1 MQPDYEALVADNKRL
16 QRRLER
22 ERATRLEAEAIAEKG
37 LRDLYER
44 QQELLFLERMAAA
57 ANQSRNANDI
67 LRYAVDEICRF
78 HAWETGHCFL
88 AGSDGTGV
96 LLRSAGI
103 WYAAHPQMVKP
114 FRRVSQV
121 SQFASQIGLPGR
133 AQQSGKPVWIADL
146 TTDQNFPRFGIAQAC
161 GLRSA
166 VAFPVLCGEEVV
178 AVLEFFGGE
187 PRDSDPGVLDLM
199 AQVGTQLGRVIE
211 RQRAEES
218 LRAQTVQLELARDEA
233 KDADRAKSAF
243 LANMSHELRT
253 PLNAIIGFS
262 QMMQYEI
269 AGPLNAKYKDY
280 ADDIQRSGVHLKDV
294 VNGILDL
301 SKIEVGALELRESP
315 VFIADIAETCRRLV
329 LPLAETTGVNL
340 HVDIPS
346 NLPVVL
352 ADEMRLKQAMLNIL
366 SNAVKFTTAGGNVGL
381 TAKIEGG
388 ELTIVIADTGIG
400 MSPDDVLIA
409 MKPFRQIDS
418 ALNRRYEGTGLGL
431 PLAKAFTELHGGR
444 LEIESEPGFGTTIS
458 LVMPARL
465 ADKAA

>member
-1 MQPDYEALVADNKRL
+1 MQPDHQALVAENQRL

-22 ERATRLEAEAIAEKG
+22 ERATRMEAEAIAEKG

-44 QQELLFLERMAAA
+44 QQELLFLERMAVA
-57 ANQSRNANDI
+57 ANQSRIADGI

-88 AGSDGTGV
+88 AGRDEHGV

-103 WYAAHPQMVKP
+103 WHAADPESMQA

-133 AQQSGKPVWIADL
+133 ALESGKPVWIADL
-146 TTDQNFPRFGIAQAC
+146 TADPNFPRLGIAQAC

-166 VAFPVLCGEEVV
+166 VAFPVLCGLEVV
-178 AVLEFFGGE
+178 AVLEFFGSE
-187 PRDSDPGVLDLM
+187 PRNFDPGILDLM

-211 RQRAEES
+211 RQHAEES
-218 LRAQTVQLELARDEA
+218 LRAQTVQLEKARDEA

-253 PLNAIIGFS
+253 PLNAIIGFA

-269 AGPLNAKYKDY
+269 GGPLSAKYREY

-301 SKIEVGALELRESP
+301 SKIEVGALELRENP

-329 LPLAETTGVNL
+329 LPLAEAAGVDL
-340 HVDIPS
+340 RFDIPS
-346 NLPVVL
+346 DLPVVL
-352 ADEMRLKQAMLNIL
+352 ADETRLKQAMLNIL
-366 SNAVKFTTAGGNVGL
+366 SNAVKFTTAGGNVAL
-381 TAKIEGG
+381 TAKIHGTD
-388 ELTIVIADTGIG
+388 LVIVIADTGIG
-400 MSPDDVLIA
+400 MSPEDVVIA

-444 LEIESEPGFGTTIS
+444 LEIESTPGVGTTIS

-465 ADKAA
+465 VDKAA